1 MASVYAPETA
11 ERLQNTKDSVAHVV
25 EGLRTGGSQAETRVV
40 ESEIRTG
47 ILDAATEYKTDLIVL
62 GEKGLRKFF
71 LGSVSESVARHSQ
84 CSDCPHSFNRS
95 ALRKSGCAKM
105 DPPSHKLNVRNSRT
119 ICFRLLQIE
128 SDPLPIDEDRSS
140 IN

>member
-62 GEKGLRKFF
+62 GEKELRKFF
-71 LGSVSESVARHSQ
+71 LGSVSESVAR
-84 CSDCPHSFNRS
+84 D
-95 ALRKSGCAKM
+95 SGCAKM
-105 DPPSHKLNVRNSRT
+105 DVPSHKLNVRNSRT